1 MNDKLWWKMFV
12 RRFFFLKGSPIVY
25 TCHNCCIHV
34 FISTLDSLRTLTGL
48 VVVSGRCL
56 LNALRLYGQLSTF
69 ILRDCHQQGVPTHG
83 AALSLSL
90 WLEIR
95 NSRALVQI
103 HQTLVSLLSSPL
115 ENIKKDAWERHSLF
129 LGWYQRIGSQEM
141 IGNKNSLSGQ
151 SAGVN
156 YASADMNHHRP
167 GPHSRRAKEKK
178 KKSSMYPLHGKI
190 EYLVMRV

>member
-1 MNDKLWWKMFV
+1 MFV

-34 FISTLDSLRTLTGL
+34 FISTLNSLRTLTGL

-90 WLEIR
+90 TRDKEQSGFSSDSSDSCFSSFFSFRKHKKICLREAFII
-95 NSRALVQI
+95 SRLI
-103 HQTLVSLLSSPL
+103 S
-115 ENIKKDAWERHSLF
+115 ED
-129 LGWYQRIGSQEM
+129 RI
-141 IGNKNSLSGQ
+141 
-151 SAGVN
+151 AG
-156 YASADMNHHRP
+156 DDRQ
-167 GPHSRRAKEKK
+167 
-178 KKSSMYPLHGKI
+178 
-190 EYLVMRV
+190 